1 MNVRGRKAAKHAH
14 ARLRAHERL
23 GLDLSRKA
31 CESIVKQIQN
41 GSATLVEWLSETRS
55 SWIVEYQ
62 GTEMRVIY
70 DTANKQ
76 LITIMPVF
84 YKDMWGEFVE

>member
-23 GLDLSRKA
+23 GLDLSKRA
-31 CESIVKQIQN
+31 CETIVKQIQN
-41 GSATLVEWLSETRS
+41 GSATLVEWLSDTRA

-62 GTEMRVIY
+62 GTAMRVIY
-70 DTANKQ
+70 DTSIKE
-76 LITIMPVF
+76 LITVMPVF
-84 YKDMWGEFVE
+84 QRDIWSDFVE